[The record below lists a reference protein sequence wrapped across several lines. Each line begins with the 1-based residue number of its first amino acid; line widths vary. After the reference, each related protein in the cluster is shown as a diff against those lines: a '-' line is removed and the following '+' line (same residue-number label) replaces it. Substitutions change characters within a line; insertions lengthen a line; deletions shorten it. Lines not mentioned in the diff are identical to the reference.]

1 MLETNPE
8 PACTANTEFQA
19 EPEQLSESKR
29 VDVVGRPTEVIRL
42 PKSDNLSDAIRLLEA
57 DLVAG
62 ANPFHN
68 IIPMRDSMFRPEAWH
83 PYLTVTRQASLLDVS
98 RTGAYQAVQK
108 IKSEASITI
117 SLMHRIDALYTAY
130 PYYGSRRM
138 VAALFREGVVVNR
151 KRVQRLM
158 RAMGIEAMYP
168 GPNLSKRLQ
177 ATFCRPYLLR
187 HLDIN
192 RTNQV
197 WGIDF
202 TYIRMGK
209 GFMFLFVIIDWFSRR
224 IVDYELSST
233 IGKEVAI
240 QCLERAFT
248 KKRPEIINSDQGSQF
263 TNADY
268 LALIAANDIKVSMD
282 GKGRARD
289 NARTERFFRSLKYER
304 IYLNE
309 YDSPQHL
316 RRSIN
321 EYVDYYNTVRPHQSN
336 DYMTPEEMY
345 AVGSAG
351 LVA

>member
-1 MLETNPE
+1 MLET
-8 PACTANTEFQA
+8 
-19 EPEQLSESKR
+19 EPELEPSPETELRVESIHLSEAIVLLGYPGIMAEAKPSQKTIH
-29 VDVVGRPTEVIRL
+29 VPETTLQPEIR
-42 PKSDNLSDAIRLLEA
+42 
-57 DLVAG
+57 
-62 ANPFHN
+62 
-68 IIPMRDSMFRPEAWH
+68 H
-83 PYLTVTRQASLLDVS
+83 PGLTVTRQAELLEVS
-98 RTGAYQAVQK
+98 RTGAYQALHEEKHVDSK
-108 IKSEASITI
+108 TI

-138 VAALFREGVVVNR
+138 VAALFRDGIIVNR
-151 KRVQRLM
+151 KRVRRIM
-158 RAMGIEAMYP
+158 REMGIEAMYP

-177 ATFCRPYLLR
+177 AMYCRPYLLR
-187 HLDIN
+187 HLDIT
-192 RTNQV
+192 RIDQV

-209 GFMFLFVIIDWFSRR
+209 GFMFLFVIIDWFSRKV
-224 IVDYELSST
+224 VDYELSST
-233 IGKEVAI
+233 MEKEFAFH
-240 QCLERAFT
+240 CLQRAFA
-248 KKRPEIINSDQGSQF
+248 KNKPEIINSDQGSQF

-268 LALIAANDIKVSMD
+268 LTLIAANGIRVSMD

-304 IYLNE
+304 IFLNE

-321 EYVDYYNTVRPHQSN
+321 EYVNYYNTVRPHQSD

-345 AVGSAG
+345 TAGCAG